1 MTFRNVYLSL
11 YSNLKLYTMNKTK
24 NKSQN
29 NLLLF
34 AVLWLIT
41 YGTCLWL
48 IKKESPEETTGIIL
62 ALLPVFAFALFIFQ
76 LFKAVLSM
84 DEVQIRVQMEAGVL
98 AFSLSL
104 LMVMTLGLLDLVISL
119 NQEDWSFRHL
129 VPYFVIFY
137 FAGLIVSNRK
147 YNLNNEKYD

>member
-1 MTFRNVYLSL
+1 
-11 YSNLKLYTMNKTK
+11 MNNTK
-24 NKSQN
+24 NKAQA
-29 NLLLF
+29 NLQLF

-48 IKKESPEETTGIIL
+48 IKKESPESTTGIIL
-62 ALLPVFAFALFIFQ
+62 ALLPVIAFGLFIYQ
-76 LFKAVLSM
+76 LFKAVVSM

-104 LMVMTLGLLDLVISL
+104 LMIMTLGLLDLVVSL
-119 NQEDWSFRHL
+119 NKEDWGYRHL

-137 FAGLIVSNRK
+137 FVGLIVSKRK
-147 YNLNNEKYD
+147 YNLDNEKYD